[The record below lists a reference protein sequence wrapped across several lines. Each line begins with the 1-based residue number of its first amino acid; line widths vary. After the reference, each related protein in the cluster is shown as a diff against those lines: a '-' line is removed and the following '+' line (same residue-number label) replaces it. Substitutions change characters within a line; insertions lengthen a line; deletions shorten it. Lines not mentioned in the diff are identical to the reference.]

1 MGESEEKD
9 PQRQHYPLMAE
20 ESMLQCGHLSCLVHT
35 AVPRPNSLPSSEQA
49 PLGRGLLAPPSNPGQ
64 TMASPCCGTR
74 LEDGIVGDWGT
85 ASLSLA
91 TNEMSLSF
99 V

>member
-1 MGESEEKD
+1 MRTFVLFGSHSGTQAKLFAFLRTSPFGE
-9 PQRQHYPLMAE
+9 
-20 ESMLQCGHLSCLVHT
+20 GT
-35 AVPRPNSLPSSEQA
+35 SS
-49 PLGRGLLAPPSNPGQ
+49 PWPWG
-64 TMASPCCGTR
+64 SPCCGTR

-91 TNEMSLSF
+91 TNEMFLSF